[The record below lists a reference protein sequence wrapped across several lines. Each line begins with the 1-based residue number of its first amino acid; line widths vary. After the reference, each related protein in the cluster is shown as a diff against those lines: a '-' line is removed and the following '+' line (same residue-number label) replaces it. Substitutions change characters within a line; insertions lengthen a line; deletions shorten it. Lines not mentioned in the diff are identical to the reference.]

1 MFIKKAT
8 GTLEVHKNLQRAAHK
23 NYVEKEIKKI
33 LGDLVYFYLINTE
46 MDPHKLFFRKSKTKS
61 LIIS

>member
-33 LGDLVYFYLINTE
+33 LGDLVYFY
-46 MDPHKLFFRKSKTKS
+46 FSKY
-61 LIIS
+61 

>member
-33 LGDLVYFYLINTE
+33 LGDLNGSENGSPQAIFSE
-46 MDPHKLFFRKSKTKS
+46 K
-61 LIIS
+61 